1 MRYTP
6 ALCLAAALCLAVTI
20 PRAQTTAQATAQTTD
35 SLAGKLTGFP
45 TRVFGK
51 INSKTTDLQ
60 QQLTRQTEHYLNRM
74 ARQEEKLRAQLY
86 KTDSVKA
93 AALYPQD
100 PKQQYAAMLQKFK
113 QDSSRVFTSM
123 GPEYLARVDSLQ
135 GALGFLNKNPGVLN
149 ASPALQAKM
158 QASLASVQQLQAKL
172 QATDAI
178 QQFIAS
184 RKAQIQQAL
193 SGYTHLPSGIT
204 NAVAGYNSRAYY
216 YADQV
221 REYRSELND
230 PDKMM
235 QTALVL
241 LNKLPAFTGFMQKN
255 SFLAGLFGVPAGYGT
270 EQGMVGMQTRDQV
283 MNMIKSQI
291 GQGGG
296 SGGASSGASAI
307 QSGLQSAQQD
317 ITKIQN
323 KLSALGAGSGG
334 MDMPGFKPNDQ
345 KKKTFLKRLE
355 VGVDLQTSQTT
366 NYYPTTSNFGVS
378 LGYQLGHGNVA
389 GIGMAYKLGLGN
401 GFQHMALSSQGIGL
415 RSFLQVKVK
424 KTWGLAGGFEYN
436 FQQPFSSYQDIRN
449 LSSWTRSGL
458 IGITKTVSM
467 KSTVFKKTQV
477 QLLWDLLSY
486 SNVPKTSPVLFRV
499 GYAF

>member
-1 MRYTP
+1 MRYTS

-20 PRAQTTAQATAQTTD
+20 SRAQTTAQGTAQTTD
-35 SLAGKLTGFP
+35 TLTGKLAGFP
-45 TRVFGK
+45 SKVFGK
-51 INSKTTDLQ
+51 ISGKTTGLQ
-60 QQLTRQTEHYLNRM
+60 QHLTRQTEHYLKRM

-93 AALYPQD
+93 AALYPRD

-135 GALGFLNKNPGVLN
+135 GALGFLNKNPNVLN
-149 ASPALQAKM
+149 ANPALQAKM

-172 QATDAI
+172 QAADAI
-178 QQFIAS
+178 KQFVQS
-184 RKAQIQQAL
+184 RQAQIQQAL
-193 SGYTHLPSGIT
+193 SGYSHLPSGIT
-204 NAVAGYNSRAYY
+204 GAVAGYQKQAYY

-221 REYRSELND
+221 RQYRSELND

-241 LNKLPAFTGFMQKN
+241 LNKLPAFTGFMHKN

-270 EQGMVGMQTRDQV
+270 DQGMVGMQTRDQV

-291 GQGGG
+291 GSGGG
-296 SGGASSGASAI
+296 SGGASAI

-317 ITKIQN
+317 ITKMQN

-334 MDMPGFKPNDQ
+334 MDMPDFKPNDQ

-366 NYYPTTSNFGVS
+366 NYYPTTSNLGVS

-415 RSFLQVKVK
+415 RSFLQVKMK
-424 KTWGLAGGFEYN
+424 KTWGLATGFEYN
-436 FQQPFSSYQDIRN
+436 YQQPFSSYQDIRN
-449 LSSWTRSGL
+449 LSAWTRSGL

-477 QLLWDLLSY
+477 QLLWDFLSY
-486 SNVPKTSPVLFRV
+486 SQVPKTAPILFRV
-499 GYAF
+499 GYSF

>member
-1 MRYTP
+1 MPYTP
-6 ALCLAAALCLAVTI
+6 VLCLAAALCLTVTFS
-20 PRAQTTAQATAQTTD
+20 RAQTTDTLT
-35 SLAGKLTGFP
+35 GKLTGFP
-45 TRVFGK
+45 SRVFGK

-60 QQLTRQTEHYLNRM
+60 QQLARQTEHYLNRM

-149 ASPALQAKM
+149 ANPALQAKM

-172 QATDAI
+172 QASDAI
-178 QQFIAS
+178 QQFVQS

-255 SFLAGLFGVPAGYGT
+255 SFLAGLFGVPPGYGT

-283 MNMIKSQI
+283 MSMIKSQI
-291 GQGGG
+291 GSGGG
-296 SGGASSGASAI
+296 SSGASAI

-323 KLSALGAGSGG
+323 KLSALGAGGGG
-334 MDMPGFKPNDQ
+334 MDMPDFKPNDQ

-355 VGVDLQTSQTT
+355 IGVDLQTSQTT
-366 NYYPTTSNFGVS
+366 NFYPTTSNLGVS

-401 GFQHMALSSQGIGL
+401 GLQHMALSSQGIGL

-424 KTWGLAGGFEYN
+424 KTWGVAGGFEYN
-436 FQQPFSSYQDIRN
+436 YQQPFSSYQDIRN
-449 LSSWTRSGL
+449 LNSWTRSGL

-477 QLLWDLLSY
+477 QLLWDFLSY
-486 SNVPKTSPVLFRV
+486 SQVPKTAPLLFRV
-499 GYAF
+499 

>member
-1 MRYTP
+1 MPYTP
-6 ALCLAAALCLAVTI
+6 VLCLAAALCLTVTFS
-20 PRAQTTAQATAQTTD
+20 RAQTTDTLT
-35 SLAGKLTGFP
+35 GKLTGFP
-45 TRVFGK
+45 SRVFGK

-60 QQLTRQTEHYLNRM
+60 QQLARQTEHYLNRM

-149 ASPALQAKM
+149 ANPALQAKM

-172 QATDAI
+172 QASDAI
-178 QQFIAS
+178 QQFVQS

-204 NAVAGYNSRAYY
+204 NAVADYKKQSFY

-221 REYRSELND
+221 RQYRSELND

-255 SFLAGLFGVPAGYGT
+255 SFLAGLFGVPANYGT
-270 EQGMVGMQTRDQV
+270 DQGMVGLQTRDQV

-296 SGGASSGASAI
+296 SGASAI

-323 KLSALGAGSGG
+323 KLSALGAGGGG
-334 MDMPGFKPNDQ
+334 MDMPDFKPNDQ

-355 VGVDLQTSQTT
+355 IGVDLQTSQTT
-366 NYYPTTSNFGVS
+366 NFYPTTSNLGVS

-401 GFQHMALSSQGIGL
+401 GLQHMALSSQGIGL

-424 KTWGLAGGFEYN
+424 KTWGVAGGFEYN
-436 FQQPFSSYQDIRN
+436 YQQPFSSYQDIRN
-449 LSSWTRSGL
+449 LNSWTRSGL

-477 QLLWDLLSY
+477 QLLWDFLSY
-486 SNVPKTSPVLFRV
+486 SQVPKTPPLIFRV
-499 GYAF
+499 SYNF

>member
-20 PRAQTTAQATAQTTD
+20 SYAQSADTLTGK
-35 SLAGKLTGFP
+35 LAGFP
-45 TRVFGK
+45 LRVFGK
-51 INSKTTDLQ
+51 ITGKTAGLQ
-60 QQLTRQTEHYLNRM
+60 QQLTRQTERYVNRM

-86 KTDSVKA
+86 KTDSAKA

-149 ASPALQAKM
+149 ANPAMQAKM

-172 QATDAI
+172 AAADAI
-178 QQFIAS
+178 RQFVQS

-193 SGYTHLPSGIT
+193 SGYTRLPSGIT
-204 NAVAGYNSRAYY
+204 NAVAGYKKQAYY

-221 REYRSELND
+221 RQYRSELND

-270 EQGMVGMQTRDQV
+270 DQGMVGLQTRDQV

-291 GQGGG
+291 GQGG
-296 SGGASSGASAI
+296 SSGASAI

-317 ITKIQN
+317 ITKLQN

-334 MDMPGFKPNDQ
+334 MDMPQFPVNEQ
-345 KKKTFLKRLE
+345 KKQTFLKRLE
-355 VGVDLQTSQTT
+355 VGVNFQTSQTT
-366 NYYPTTSNFGVS
+366 YWYPTTSNLGVS

-401 GFQHMALSSQGIGL
+401 GFQHMALSSQGLGL

-424 KTWGLAGGFEYN
+424 KTWGLAAGFEYN
-436 FQQPFSSYQDIRN
+436 FQQPLSSYQDIRN

-458 IGITKTVSM
+458 VGITKTVSM
-467 KSTVFKKTQV
+467 KSTVFKKTMV
-477 QLLWDLLSY
+477 EFLWDYLSY
-486 SNVPKTSPVLFRV
+486 SQIPRTAPIIFRAA
-499 GYAF
+499 YSF

>member
-1 MRYTP
+1 MLYTP
-6 ALCLAAALCLAVTI
+6 ALCLATALCLAVTI
-20 PRAQTTAQATAQTTD
+20 SRAQTTTQGTAQTTD
-35 SLAGKLTGFP
+35 SLTGKLAGFP
-45 TRVFGK
+45 SKVFGK
-51 INSKTTDLQ
+51 ISGKSTGLQ
-60 QQLTRQTEHYLNRM
+60 QQLTRQTEHYLKRM
-74 ARQEEKLRAQLY
+74 ARQEKKLRAQLY

-93 AALYPQD
+93 AALYPRE
-100 PKQQYAAMLQKFK
+100 PKQQYATMLQKFK
-113 QDSSRVFTSM
+113 QDSTRVFTSM

-135 GALGFLNKNPGVLN
+135 GALGFLNKNPNVLN
-149 ASPALQAKM
+149 ANPALQAKM

-172 QATDAI
+172 QAADAI
-178 QQFIAS
+178 KQFIQS

-193 SGYTHLPSGIT
+193 SGYSHLPSGIT
-204 NAVAGYNSRAYY
+204 GAVAGYQKQAYY

-221 REYRSELND
+221 RQYRSELND

-270 EQGMVGMQTRDQV
+270 DQGMVGMQTRDQV

-291 GQGGG
+291 G
-296 SGGASSGASAI
+296 SGGASAI

-323 KLSALGAGSGG
+323 KLSSLGAGSGG

-345 KKKTFLKRLE
+345 RSKTFLKRLE
-355 VGVDLQTSQTT
+355 YGVSFQTVQTT
-366 NYYPTTSNFGVS
+366 FYYPTTTN
-378 LGYQLGHGNVA
+378 
-389 GIGMAYKLGLGN
+389 IGASVAYKLGASNLVGIRGGYLIGWGN
-401 GFQHMALSSQGIGL
+401 GFQHMALSSQGANFGG
-415 RSFLQVKVK
+415 FLQIKIK
-424 KTWGLAGGFEYN
+424 SSFAATGAMEYN
-436 FQQPFSSYQDIRN
+436 YETPFSSFKAIRT
-449 LSSWTRSGL
+449 LTAWTPSGL

-467 KSTVFKKTQV
+467 KSAVFKKTQIS
-477 QLLWDLLSY
+477 LLWDFLSY
-486 SNVPKTSPVLFRV
+486 SQVPKTAPILFRV